1 MSNVGILGIG
11 LHLPEQVRSNN
22 WWPTEVVARWRQRQ
36 GGSFASP
43 TGLVAD
49 DATGP
54 LPNGARLI
62 AAAIAAERDDPFQG
76 VRERRIAP
84 EGTYASDM
92 ELLAARDA
100 LNNAGVAAG
109 EIDFVLSYSTCPD
122 YLMAPNACAVHHK
135 LGLRRD
141 VLSLS
146 TEGACNSFLI
156 QLALAEQLIA
166 GARFRRGL
174 LVQSSMCSRLVPP
187 EQPSSAILGDAA
199 TAVVVGPVTAGY
211 GVLGRSHATD
221 GTHFNA
227 LAVGVPGR
235 RWYEEGRNVFY
246 AADKEVARRL
256 ILSVADRAREA
267 THAALA
273 DAGLGA
279 GDVAFYASHQGT
291 SWLRRV
297 TQTHSG
303 LDHARSLD
311 SFAWAASVMGVNVP
325 LVLAVAARECKVE
338 SGDVVVAFSGGLGET
353 WSSLVVRWGCG

>member
-1 MSNVGILGIG
+1 MANVGILGIG
-11 LHLPEQVRSNN
+11 SHLPDQIRGND
-22 WWPTEVVARWRQRQ
+22 WWPAEVVARWRQRQ

-49 DATGP
+49 DGSATLGH
-54 LPNGARLI
+54 GARLI
-62 AAAIAAERDDPFQG
+62 AEAIAAERGDPFQG

-84 EGTYASDM
+84 DGTYASDM
-92 ELLAARDA
+92 EVAAAREA
-100 LNNAGVAAG
+100 LANASVAVD
-109 EIDFVLSYSTCPD
+109 EIDFVLTYSTCPD

-141 VLSLS
+141 CLSLA

-166 GARFRRGL
+166 GGRFRRGL
-174 LVQSSMCSRLVPP
+174 LVQSSMCSRLVPH

-199 TAVVVGPVTAGY
+199 TAVVVGAVADGY
-211 GVLGRSHATD
+211 GLLGRSHATD

-246 AADKEVARRL
+246 AADKEVARSL
-256 ILSVADRAREA
+256 ILSVADRARGA
-267 THAALA
+267 TQAALA

-279 GDVAFYASHQGT
+279 ADVAFYASHQGT
-291 SWLRRV
+291 SWLRKV

-311 SFAWAASVMGVNVP
+311 TFAWAASVMGVNVP
-325 LVLAVAARECKVE
+325 LVLAVAARERKVE

-353 WSSLVVRWGCG
+353 WSSLVLRWGRG